1 MSGIFGLLSLFTSHP
16 INFVQWVYY
25 TLNCFILFVTTW
37 CYISVRKLA
46 SQSLASNNSSAF
58 LNQES
63 NLTLLGVIALFVV
76 VYILDFFTGNLFM
89 IYLTNLWFEEE
100 YSSTKNTSTSTTT
113 VKSSKDVSKYLAK
126 RVSETLSLQSASET
140 YEVVVSLFTVILTE
154 IVRIYFVNYSE
165 DEGDSGRSFNVANTS
180 NAREKA
186 DIIDRY
192 ADKINLDQFSTHRIT
207 RDKALRATVDQVLDP
222 RTLRFLSKIFKNGT
236 ITKINGCVSTGKE
249 ANIYYAENEE
259 TSKEFA
265 VKIYKT
271 SILVFKDRTRY
282 VVGEHRFGERQS
294 KNPRQ
299 MVKNWAEKEFR
310 NLKRLY
316 SQPLINSP
324 KPIELRENIL
334 VMEYLTKGKGEPS
347 PKLRDHSFSDMNEIV
362 HYYHE
367 MLVLMRIMFQ
377 RCRLVHADLS
387 EYNTIVHD
395 SKLFV
400 FDVSQSVEPDHPM
413 AMDFLRMDIKN
424 VNDFFNRI
432 KKINVYAE
440 RDIFKFVI
448 TPDEILLKGMSTW
461 VKTEEPTKEILTE
474 FLSTMNLK
482 TSDDDEFN
490 DEVFR
495 SLHLVSSLHN
505 IDERDF
511 NKFTNGDIDTLVDL
525 VGSVKVEDETEDKS
539 NTDDDS
545 SDEEDEDGE
554 DDEEDDDEIEA
565 LDASSRLKKFEN
577 KDDKKLRKQQAK
589 EEAREK
595 RKNKMKKHVKKKLVK
610 KGKK

>member
-1 MSGIFGLLSLFTSHP
+1 MKIFRLEGYYSFPWNQVLYTIMSSSDYSDDDNSARNSLSNFHTSH
-16 INFVQWVYY
+16 
-25 TLNCFILFVTTW
+25 
-37 CYISVRKLA
+37 
-46 SQSLASNNSSAF
+46 
-58 LNQES
+58 
-63 NLTLLGVIALFVV
+63 
-76 VYILDFFTGNLFM
+76 
-89 IYLTNLWFEEE
+89 
-100 YSSTKNTSTSTTT
+100 
-113 VKSSKDVSKYLAK
+113 
-126 RVSETLSLQSASET
+126 
-140 YEVVVSLFTVILTE
+140 
-154 IVRIYFVNYSE
+154 
-165 DEGDSGRSFNVANTS
+165 
-180 NAREKA
+180 AREKA
-186 DIIDRY
+186 EIIDRY
-192 ADKINLDQFSTHRIT
+192 ADKINLDLFASHRIT

-259 TSKEFA
+259 TKDEYA

-316 SQPLINSP
+316 AQPLINSP
-324 KPIELRENIL
+324 KPVELRENIL

-347 PKLRDHSFSDMNEIV
+347 PKLRDHFFEDLNEIV

-367 MLVLMRIMFQ
+367 MLILMRILFQ
-377 RCRLVHADLS
+377 KCRLVHADLS
-387 EYNTIVHD
+387 EYNTIIHN
-395 SKLFV
+395 SKLYV

-432 KKINVYAE
+432 KKLNVYAE

-448 TPDEILLKGMSTW
+448 TPDEILLKDLDGFSKDSET
-461 VKTEEPTKEILTE
+461 TKETLENFLT
-474 FLSTMNLK
+474 SMSLK
-482 TSDDDEFN
+482 ASEEDEFN

-525 VGSVKVEDETEDKS
+525 VGSVKVTGEEKILENELDSEEESGYELEESDS
-539 NTDDDS
+539 ND
-545 SDEEDEDGE
+545 SDEDFEDLSE
-554 DDEEDDDEIEA
+554 
-565 LDASSRLKKFEN
+565 SQNRLKKFED
-577 KDDKKLRKQQAK
+577 KDDKKMRKQQAK

>member
-1 MSGIFGLLSLFTSHP
+1 MSSSD
-16 INFVQWVYY
+16 YSDDESY
-25 TLNCFILFVTTW
+25 
-37 CYISVRKLA
+37 
-46 SQSLASNNSSAF
+46 SNNSS
-58 LNQES
+58 S
-63 NLTLLGVIALFVV
+63 NFH
-76 VYILDFFTGNLFM
+76 
-89 IYLTNLWFEEE
+89 
-100 YSSTKNTSTSTTT
+100 TTH
-113 VKSSKDVSKYLAK
+113 AK
-126 RVSETLSLQSASET
+126 
-140 YEVVVSLFTVILTE
+140 
-154 IVRIYFVNYSE
+154 
-165 DEGDSGRSFNVANTS
+165 
-180 NAREKA
+180 EKA

-192 ADKINLDQFSTHRIT
+192 ADKINLEVFANHRIT

-222 RTLRFLSKIFKNGT
+222 RTLRFLGKIFNNGT

-249 ANIYYAENEE
+249 ANIYYSENETTNE
-259 TSKEFA
+259 EFA

-282 VVGEHRFGERQS
+282 VVGEHRFGEKQS

-310 NLKRLY
+310 NLKRLH
-316 SQPLINSP
+316 SQPLLNSP

-334 VMEYLTKGKGEPS
+334 VMEYLTRGKGEPS
-347 PKLRDHSFSDMNEIV
+347 PKLRDHSFEDLTEVI

-367 MLVLMRIMFQ
+367 MLILMRILFQ
-377 RCRLVHADLS
+377 KCRLVHADLS
-387 EYNTIVHD
+387 EYNTIVHN
-395 SKLFV
+395 SKLYV

-440 RDIFKFVI
+440 RDIFKFII
-448 TPDEILLKGMSTW
+448 TPHDVLFREFDHVDKE
-461 VKTEEPTKEILTE
+461 KEETKE
-474 FLSTMNLK
+474 FLLDYLNTLHLKST
-482 TSDDDEFN
+482 DEDEFN

-495 SLHLVSSLHN
+495 SLHLVSSLHS

-511 NKFTNGDIDTLVDL
+511 HKFTNGDIDTLVDL
-525 VGSVKVEDETEDKS
+525 VGSVKIENRNSGNIQDGDSEDGGEG
-539 NTDDDS
+539 
-545 SDEEDEDGE
+545 DEESDGAT
-554 DDEEDDDEIEA
+554 DADGDDDDEFESD
-565 LDASSRLKKFEN
+565 LEEPSRLKRFED
-577 KDDKKLRKQQAK
+577 KDEKKLRKQQAK